1 MGGTIICYVL
11 SSANYVMRIIFV
23 LRFVYNAN
31 FLSHGRC
38 LVGCFQFSIPAM
50 RRALHFTCIFFSQS
64 LSDAKEIN
72 CLNIPW
78 ALKGSIL
85 PAGWWQAVADGL
97 KLTIARAK
105 TGAL

>member
-1 MGGTIICYVL
+1 MFAWVFPVFNPSYEKSPPL
-11 SSANYVMRIIFV
+11 Y
-23 LRFVYNAN
+23 
-31 FLSHGRC
+31 
-38 LVGCFQFSIPAM
+38 
-50 RRALHFTCIFFSQS
+50 LHFFSQS